1 MFARVTQ
8 FEMNA
13 HDGNL
18 LAVQTAFERHVVPEL
33 RKLPGYEGCYFLQT
47 KRNKATVVSLWESEE
62 TMKAAE
68 SSEAYVEQTEQ
79 QLKPLLGRHFEV
91 ESYQVA
97 YAEHPL
103 D

>member
-47 KRNKATVVSLWESEE
+47 KRNKAHRRIALGERGDDEGRGE
-62 TMKAAE
+62 QRGQRGADG
-68 SSEAYVEQTEQ
+68 SS
-79 QLKPLLGRHFEV
+79 
-91 ESYQVA
+91 S
-97 YAEHPL
+97 
-103 D
+103 